1 MKNRHVITLAA
12 STSLLLLAACQ
23 EVTLPENKVEK
34 RADKDAA
41 QQNAATPAHP
51 SDPIES
57 AMAAAPAA
65 IAKGAKIIS
74 MKPDG
79 TMSVLREGSNGWTC
93 MPNNPATPGADPMC
107 MDANAMKWVEAW
119 IGHEPPPADNV
130 GLMYMLAGGSDASNT
145 DPWGTAPKADGKWVE
160 TGPHVMVV
168 GSESLNKLYPSGD
181 DPDTSKPYV
190 MFGGTP
196 YAHVMIPVK

>member
-1 MKNRHVITLAA
+1 MTISKTAA
-12 STSLLLLAACQ
+12 LLSAVAALSLAAC
-23 EVTLPENKVEK
+23 EK
-34 RADKDAA
+34 AKMAEPKSEKQAA
-41 QQNAATPAHP
+41 AHP
-51 SDPIES
+51 TDPVES

-65 IAKGAKIIS
+65 IAKDAKIIS

-93 MPNNPATPGADPMC
+93 MPDNPATPGADPMC
-107 MDANAMKWVEAW
+107 MDANAMKWAEAW
-119 IGHEPPPADNV
+119 IGHKPPPPDNV

-145 DPWGTAPKADGKWVE
+145 DPWGQKPKEDGKWVE

-168 GSESLNKLYPSGD
+168 GSESLNKLYPSSD
-181 DPDTSKPYV
+181 NPDTSKPYV

-196 YAHVMIPVK
+196 YAHVMMPIS